1 MRQTTRHASIGGP
14 AARLYAPPV
23 ALAALMMLLAACGTQ
38 GTAAASS
45 ATATPTCPPARS
57 FETVTGTISATA
69 ANAIT
74 VTSSNGSKTLVHLTS
89 TTRVTRILVAKP
101 SDLTTGATVQ
111 VTTDT
116 AVTAAQRIVIVPA
129 GQGGFGGRGGGP
141 GFGRGTPPAGFNSAC
156 FQRQGTPS
164 AGTGGTGGF
173 QGLRG
178 TVASATSTQLVL
190 DDTQGQ
196 TFTVAITSAT
206 VILTSASG
214 TASDLSVGLTVSA
227 SGTATSDG
235 ISARTITV
243 QEAGAK

>member
-1 MRQTTRHASIGGP
+1 MGQTTPRAYVGGT
-14 AARLYAPPV
+14 ATRLYAPTV
-23 ALAALMMLLAACGTQ
+23 ALAALMMLLAACGTP

-57 FETVTGTISATA
+57 FKTVTGTISGTA

-74 VTSSNGSKTLVHLTS
+74 VTSGNGSKTLVHLTS
-89 TTRVTRILVAKP
+89 TTRITRILAAKP
-101 SDLTTGATVQ
+101 SDLTTSATVQ

-116 AVTAAQRIVIVPA
+116 AVTAAQRIVIVPM
-129 GQGGFGGRGGGP
+129 GQGGFGGRGGT
-141 GFGRGTPPAGFNSAC
+141 GFGRGRPPAGFNSAC

-164 AGTGGTGGF
+164 GTGGF

-178 TVASATSTQLVL
+178 TVASASSTQLVL
-190 DDTQGQ
+190 DDAQGQ

-214 TASDLSVGLTVSA
+214 TASDLSAGLMVTA

>member
-1 MRQTTRHASIGGP
+1 MRQTTRHASVGGR

-23 ALAALMMLLAACGTQ
+23 ALAALMMLLAACSTAG
-38 GTAAASS
+38 AAASS
-45 ATATPTCPPARS
+45 ATATATCPPARS
-57 FETVTGTISATA
+57 FKTVSGTISATDT
-69 ANAIT
+69 NAIT

-129 GQGGFGGRGGGP
+129 GQNGFGGRGGGS

-164 AGTGGTGGF
+164 GTGGF

-178 TVASATSTQLVL
+178 TVASASNTQLVL
-190 DDTQGQ
+190 DDAQGQ

-214 TASDLSVGLTVSA
+214 TASDLSVGLAVSA

>member
-1 MRQTTRHASIGGP
+1 MRQTTRHAFVGVP
-14 AARLYAPPV
+14 AARLYAST
-23 ALAALMMLLAACGTQ
+23 AGLAALMMLLAACGTP

-45 ATATPTCPPARS
+45 ARATATCPPARS
-57 FETVTGTISATA
+57 FKTVTGSISATG
-69 ANAIT
+69 ANVIT

-89 TTRVTRILVAKP
+89 TTRVTRILAAKP

-116 AVTAAQRIVIVPA
+116 AVTAAQRIVIVPT

-164 AGTGGTGGF
+164 GTGGTGGF

-178 TVASATSTQLVL
+178 TVASASSTQVVL
-190 DDTQGQ
+190 DDAQGQ
-196 TFTVAITSAT
+196 TFSVAITSAT

-214 TASDLSVGLTVSA
+214 TARDLSVGLTVSA

>member
-1 MRQTTRHASIGGP
+1 MSQTRRCANVDGASI
-14 AARLYAPPV
+14 RLYALII

-45 ATATPTCPPARS
+45 ATATATCPPARS
-57 FETVTGTISATA
+57 FKTVTGAISATG
-69 ANAIT
+69 ANVIT
-74 VTSSNGSKTLVHLTS
+74 VTSSNGSKTLVHLTTS
-89 TTRVTRILVAKP
+89 TRITRIVAATP
-101 SDLTTGATVQ
+101 TDLTTGAIVQ

-116 AVTAAQRIVIVPA
+116 AATAAQRIVIVPM
-129 GQGGFGGRGGGP
+129 GQGGFGGRGGGT

-164 AGTGGTGGF
+164 GTGGPGGF

-190 DDTQGQ
+190 DDAQGQ